1 MTAATCAF
9 PEFGQRTFRA
19 PTDGAVVFGCG
30 LLHEATRVTRG
41 ERFAFLPFLY
51 NEVGAKPRESN
62 AAFVDNRALE
72 YRA

>member
-1 MTAATCAF
+1 M
-9 PEFGQRTFRA
+9 
-19 PTDGAVVFGCG
+19 FGCG